1 MSSQSSQPSYGF
13 TDDELSTI
21 PTVYRPDLFT
31 GQTIIVSGAGSG
43 LGKAIAFLFA
53 RLGANLAI
61 CGRDAE
67 KLAHVVP
74 DLESL
79 GARVFSRSLT
89 IRDPDQVNE
98 FVKDV
103 WDHFG
108 RVDVMINNAGGQFAQ
123 MAIDFKPKGWNAVID
138 TNLNGSWWM
147 MQAAAREWIDRGKT
161 GNIVNIVALIWRG
174 LPGMAHTAAA
184 RAGVIYASKTVAVEW
199 APHGIR
205 VNCVAPG
212 VNETTA
218 FDRYVPE
225 GSATYKEANPMK
237 RHGDAWDIAEA
248 CVYLAAPSGKFI
260 TGETLSVDGG
270 QQMWGDP
277 WPAGRP
283 EYFRIGQT

>member
-21 PTVYRPDLFT
+21 PTVYRPDLFA
-31 GQTIIVSGAGSG
+31 GQTVIVSGAGSG

-67 KLAHVVP
+67 KLARVIPV
-74 DLESL
+74 LEGL

-108 RVDVMINNAGGQFAQ
+108 RLDVMVNNAGGQFAQ
-123 MAIDFKPKGWNAVID
+123 MAIDFKPKGWKAVID

-147 MQAAAREWIDRGKT
+147 M
-161 GNIVNIVALIWRG
+161 
-174 LPGMAHTAAA
+174 
-184 RAGVIYASKTVAVEW
+184 
-199 APHGIR
+199 
-205 VNCVAPG
+205 
-212 VNETTA
+212 
-218 FDRYVPE
+218 
-225 GSATYKEANPMK
+225 
-237 RHGDAWDIAEA
+237 
-248 CVYLAAPSGKFI
+248 
-260 TGETLSVDGG
+260 
-270 QQMWGDP
+270 
-277 WPAGRP
+277 
-283 EYFRIGQT
+283 

>member
-21 PTVYRPDLFT
+21 PTVYRPDLFA

-67 KLAHVVP
+67 KLARVVP

-108 RVDVMINNAGGQFAQ
+108 RVDVMVNNAGGQFAQ
-123 MAIDFKPKGWNAVID
+123 MAIDFKPKGWNAVEGGAG
-138 TNLNGSWWM
+138 TSFLPREE
-147 MQAAAREWIDRGKT
+147 AARRRQPSTAGKKVGIALLRDRG
-161 GNIVNIVALIWRG
+161 R
-174 LPGMAHTAAA
+174 AAQQPN
-184 RAGVIYASKTVAVEW
+184 AV
-199 APHGIR
+199 
-205 VNCVAPG
+205 
-212 VNETTA
+212 
-218 FDRYVPE
+218 
-225 GSATYKEANPMK
+225 
-237 RHGDAWDIAEA
+237 
-248 CVYLAAPSGKFI
+248 
-260 TGETLSVDGG
+260 
-270 QQMWGDP
+270 
-277 WPAGRP
+277 
-283 EYFRIGQT
+283 

>member
-147 MQAAAREWIDRGKT
+147 MQAAAREWIERGKT

-199 APHGIR
+199 APLNVRI
-205 VNCVAPG
+205 NCIAPG
-212 VNETTA
+212 AIET
-218 FDRYVPE
+218 DGWNVY
-225 GSATYKEANPMK
+225 SEAARAAYPRSNPMM
-237 RHGDAWDIAEA
+237 RPGTPWDIAEA
-248 CVYLAAPSGKFI
+248 AVYLAAPSGKFI
-260 TGETLSVDGG
+260 TGETLTVDGG
-270 QQMWGDP
+270 GQHWGETWTTGKPDYFK
-277 WPAGRP
+277 AG
-283 EYFRIGQT
+283 E

>member
-1 MSSQSSQPSYGF
+1 MSAQSIRPSYGF
-13 TDDELSTI
+13 TDDELATI
-21 PTVYRPDLFT
+21 PTVYRSDLFA

-67 KLAHVVP
+67 KLARVIPV
-74 DLESL
+74 LEGL

-108 RVDVMINNAGGQFAQ
+108 RLDVMVNNAGGQFAQ

-174 LPGMAHTAAA
+174 LPGMAHTVAA
-184 RAGVIYASKTVAVEW
+184 RAGVIGLSRALAVEW
-199 APHGIR
+199 APLNIR
-205 VNCVAPG
+205 INCIAPG
-212 VNETTA
+212 AIETEGWNVYSETA
-218 FDRYVPE
+218 RAAYPR
-225 GSATYKEANPMK
+225 SNPMM
-237 RHGDAWDIAEA
+237 HPGTPWDIAEA
-248 CVYLAAPSGKFI
+248 AGYLAAPSGKFV
-260 TGETLSVDGG
+260 TGETLTS
-270 QQMWGDP
+270 
-277 WPAGRP
+277 P
-283 EYFRIGQT
+283 ESA